1 MHPASLVPPRKAGG
15 LRPLNTAFCHH
26 CLCLIL
32 LHVGPENPGEAQET
46 SLLVEFSNIS
56 VSLNL

>member
-32 LHVGPENPGEAQET
+32 LGVRAE
-46 SLLVEFSNIS
+46 
-56 VSLNL
+56 